1 MKRLPVRLVFAG
13 LLMISLLAVPAL
25 AQDRPA
31 PDRPADERHGPLAAI
46 LRCLSVLDLSD
57 SQKESIGQF
66 LESEKPI
73 LRSLQAELAADLQK
87 LRAALAATPSD
98 PCVVGALLLEV
109 EADKNAI
116 RAELE
121 KIKSTIESMLTPE
134 QKAKFAGCLE
144 APRGRRAAPA
154 GVGESD

>member
-1 MKRLPVRLVFAG
+1 MKRVPFRLVIAG
-13 LLMISLLAVPAL
+13 LLAISLFAVPSL
-25 AQDRPA
+25 AQDRPT

-46 LRCLSVLDLSD
+46 LRCLSVLDLAD

-73 LRSLQAELAADLQK
+73 LRSFHEELASDLQK
-87 LRAALAATPSD
+87 LRAALAATPPD
-98 PCVVGALLLEV
+98 PCAVGAALLEV

-121 KIKSTIESMLTPE
+121 KIKSTIVSMLTPE

-144 APRGRRAAPA
+144 APRVRRSVDA
-154 GVGESD
+154 GAGTSD

>member
-1 MKRLPVRLVFAG
+1 MKRLPLKLGLAG
-13 LLMISLLAVPAL
+13 LLMISLFAVPAL

-31 PDRPADERHGPLAAI
+31 PNRPADERHGPLAAI

-57 SQKESIGQF
+57 SQQESIGQF

-73 LRSLQAELAADLQK
+73 LRSLHEELAADLQK
-87 LRAALAATPSD
+87 LRAALAATPQD
-98 PCVVGALLLEV
+98 PCAIGAALLEV

-121 KIKSTIESMLTPE
+121 KIKSTIESMLTLE

-144 APRGRRAAPA
+144 APRVRRAPA
-154 GVGESD
+154 GGAVESD